1 MNNVKDIQLSTKV
14 IGSIIIVIISIIL
27 FYIIKESTLSFINKK
42 EALIGIRRKD

>member
-14 IGSIIIVIISIIL
+14 IGSIIIVIISIII
-27 FYIIKESTLSFINKK
+27 FYIIKESTLIRKK